1 MNERQHIALT
11 EAQIIAAEKGEIQ
24 LEARDGRKVVQFVWF
39 REPCKQTDSNV
50 LYAVLED
57 GEICFYSISGK
68 RRGFDASTIDL
79 FVSEPEVIEPKPAK
93 RWIPVGERLPCDTL
107 PIDTNEWTGRK
118 ETPFVLARIEDELVI
133 AQMAKCKDDNHY
145 KWVIGYKIIGRK
157 ITEWREI

>member
-1 MNERQHIALT
+1 MNIQEK
-11 EAQIIAAEKGEIQ
+11 AEQYAREKLGNWCHVVHSAYEISQCTNGEITVH
-24 LEARDGRKVVQFVWF
+24 D
-39 REPCKQTDSNV
+39 
-50 LYAVLED
+50 Y
-57 GEICFYSISGK
+57 
-68 RRGFDASTIDL
+68 
-79 FVSEPEVIEPKPAK
+79 IEGYNEAK

-118 ETPFVLARIEDELVI
+118 ETPLVLARIEDELVI